1 MFERWIEDG
10 LLDTLTKEGVGCI
23 CFSPLAQGMLSDKYL
38 KGIPE
43 DSRAR
48 SHRGNGAID
57 ETAVTPE
64 KIAKAVKL
72 NEVAKRRGQNLAQLA
87 LSWVLRHEIV
97 TSVLIGVSKT
107 SQLLDSI
114 KCLDNLDFSS
124 KELGEIETILKA

>member
-1 MFERWIEDG
+1 
-10 LLDTLTKEGVGCI
+10 LDVLTQEGVGCI

-38 KGIPE
+38 KGIPA
-43 DSRAR
+43 DSRAM

-64 KIAKAVKL
+64 RITKAVKL
-72 NEVAKRRGQNLAQLA
+72 NEIAKRRGQNLAQLA

-114 KCLDNLDFSS
+114 KCLSNLSFT
-124 KELGEIETILKA
+124 KEELNEIEAILRT